1 MSLRKWLGQH
11 RSTNQREKVR
21 YLPENLWTKCPRC
34 SQLVYHKELEANLW
48 VCARCGFHFRLGARE
63 RLRITVDEGS
73 FEETDAG
80 LHSCDPLQFPE
91 YAEKLA
97 QDQARLGMKDALL
110 TGTARVEGYPVVLGI
125 MDIHFRGGS
134 MGCVVGEKVARAM
147 ERALARQEPLILFCA
162 SGGARMQEGLLSL
175 MQMAKT
181 SAVASRLQEA
191 RIPYISIL
199 TDPTLAGVSA
209 SFAWL
214 ADIILAEPGA
224 EIGFTGRRVI
234 EQNLRI
240 ELPPDSQTAEFQL
253 AHGMIDLVVPRPQ
266 IRSTLASLLRCLV
279 GPPPAGA
286 KAETEA

>member
-1 MSLRKWLGQH
+1 MSLRKWLGQ
-11 RSTNQREKVR
+11 RSPADQREKVQ

-91 YAEKLA
+91 YAEKLS
-97 QDQARLGMKDALL
+97 QDQARLEMKDALL

-147 ERALARQEPLILFCA
+147 ERAMARRQPLILFCA

-191 RIPYISIL
+191 GIPYISVL

-286 KAETEA
+286 EAETEA